1 MDQPFQGV
9 PNGGQ
14 GMSDNLAKAA
24 KAIEL
29 ELKLHSKNLD
39 PKAKSRWKHGYCD
52 GLEFALKQIK
62 KGGNQNA

>member
-1 MDQPFQGV
+1 MVKPFQCV

-14 GMSDNLAKAA
+14 RMSDTLAKAA

-29 ELKLHSKNLD
+29 ELKLYSKNLD
-39 PKAKSRWKHGYCD
+39 PKAKSRWKQGYCD

-62 KGGNQNA
+62 KLLRL

>member
-1 MDQPFQGV
+1 
-9 PNGGQ
+9 
-14 GMSDNLAKAA
+14 MSDTLAKAA